1 MTNKITTICCAV
13 ALLATTAATPA
24 LSQSKNFAG
33 PSIAIGA
40 GYSSQTY
47 TGKLTTADE
56 NVLSIDNGKNDFSSL
71 IDLSYGVNLEKNF
84 SLSIGGTY
92 DLTKSKVKL
101 VDLDGDNVST
111 ELKDHYSIY
120 IQPTYVINDNTG
132 IFGKLNYNFAKNVGK
147 ITGGTETS
155 TKNLEGWGYGL
166 GIKTFLNA
174 NTFVQVEGNYVDYD
188 THSVTIDDNVISVNP
203 KVLSALISIGYK
215 F

>member
-24 LSQSKNFAG
+24 LSQAKNFAG

-56 NVLSIDNGKNDFSSL
+56 DVLSIDNGKNDFSSL

-101 VDLDGDNVST
+101 VDLNGDNVST

-120 IQPTYVINDNTG
+120 IQPTYLINDNTG

-147 ITGGTETS
+147 ITGNTETT

-188 THSVTIDDNVISVNP
+188 THSTTINDNVISVNP